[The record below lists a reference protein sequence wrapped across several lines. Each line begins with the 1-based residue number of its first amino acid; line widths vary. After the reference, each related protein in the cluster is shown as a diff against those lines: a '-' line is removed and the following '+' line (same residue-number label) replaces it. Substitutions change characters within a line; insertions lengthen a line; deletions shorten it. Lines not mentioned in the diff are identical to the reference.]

1 MPEAIASGSLFA
13 APYRS
18 SSDDT
23 LYLYRKQPEGRLTAS
38 LAVAQ
43 KHKGVIRAMR
53 TLSPQAI
60 DDDLEQNVCDICSK

>member
-1 MPEAIASGSLFA
+1 MPEALDLPSLFGS
-13 APYRS
+13 PYRS
-18 SSDDT
+18 STDDT
-23 LYLYRKQPEGRLTAS
+23 LYLYRKQPEARLTAS

-43 KHKGVIRAMR
+43 KHKGVLRAMR